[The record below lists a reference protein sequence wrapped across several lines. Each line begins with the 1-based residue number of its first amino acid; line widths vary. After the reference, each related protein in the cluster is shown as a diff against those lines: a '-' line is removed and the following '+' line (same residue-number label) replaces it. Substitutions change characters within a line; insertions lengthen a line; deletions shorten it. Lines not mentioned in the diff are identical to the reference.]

1 MPRAGWVKPEGDQRL
16 SDHVALGVLTATFPP
31 GLVDQVVAASG
42 RGERR
47 ARLLP
52 ARLVVY
58 YVLAMTLFSSAS
70 YEEVMRSLTEAL
82 AWASGWRARWTVP
95 SKSAIFQARAR
106 LGVAPLAQLFARTC
120 RPLATPSTPGT
131 PGTPGAFYRDWRV
144 VSIDGTTLDVAD
156 TAANDAA
163 FGRPGSGR
171 GEGSAF
177 PQLRL
182 VAVAECGTHAV
193 TAVAMGPYATGE
205 VSLAKELVEA
215 GAVGPGMLVLADRGF
230 TAFPLWDAAAATGAD
245 LVWRAK
251 GNAVLPVLERLADGS
266 FRSEIVATPDKRTR
280 ANVRPVR
287 VIEYAVADPGRPQAQ
302 GLTYRLLTTITD
314 PAAAPAADLAGLYA
328 ERWEFET
335 ALDELKTHQRGPR
348 VVLRSKTPDGV
359 RQEAYGYLCVHYAIR
374 ALMHTAAD
382 AVGVDPDRVSFTASL
397 NAARRSVRTQTAAT
411 PTALRRALHRAVTE
425 ICDQLLPRRRLRAAA
440 RVVKRKMSGYRVKR
454 AEHRTWPH
462 PTLALTEAIDVL
474 VPP

>member
-1 MPRAGWVKPEGDQRL
+1 VPRAGWVKPEGDQRL
-16 SDHVALGVLTATFPP
+16 SDHVALGVLTTTFPP
-31 GLVDQVVAASG
+31 GLVDEVVGASG

-47 ARLLP
+47 TRLLP

-70 YEEVMRSLTEAL
+70 YEEVMRSLTEGL

-106 LGVAPLAQLFARTC
+106 LGVAPLAELFARAC
-120 RPLATPSTPGT
+120 GPLATA
-131 PGTPGAFYRDWRV
+131 GTPGAFYRSWRV

-156 TAANDAA
+156 TAANVEA

-182 VAVAECGTHAV
+182 VGLVEAGTHAV
-193 TAVAMGPYATGE
+193 TAVAMGPCGTGE
-205 VSLAKELVEA
+205 VSLAKELVES
-215 GAVGPGMLVLADRGF
+215 GALGPGMLVLADRGF
-230 TAFPLWDAAAATGAD
+230 TAFPLWDTASATGAD

-251 GNAVLPVLERLADGS
+251 GNAVLPVLERLPDGS

-280 ANVRPVR
+280 AEVATVR
-287 VIEYAVADPGRPQAQ
+287 VVEYAVTDPGRPQAE
-302 GLTYRLLTTITD
+302 GVRYRLLTTITD

-328 ERWEFET
+328 QRWEIENT
-335 ALDELKTHQRGPR
+335 LDELKTHQRGPR

-374 ALMHTAAD
+374 ALMHTAAED
-382 AVGVDPDRVSFTASL
+382 RGVDPDRISFTASL
-397 NAARRSVRTQTAAT
+397 HAARRSVRTQTST
-411 PTALRRALHRAVTE
+411 GPGALRQALARAIAE
-425 ICDQLLPRRRLRAAA
+425 ICAQLLPRRRLRAAA

-454 AEHRTWPH
+454 AEHRTWPR
-462 PTLALTEAIDVL
+462 PTLPLPEAIHVL